1 MNSNQKGRNRL
12 ENTFSESISQAKD
25 FLRKEKKQNKKKVK
39 QITNCFYQENINHMF
54 ETQSTI
60 LRNQDSI
67 SSIPKDFVYYK
78 LDVKYLMNIIGINL
92 KLIDS
97 RIISDKTHANIL
109 YIESYLN
116 VKNSCIIFVEYH
128 FKHIR
133 LLSSNNDTDL
143 NTFVFIN
150 SRSDIYYYDGHYGC
164 ILLGQY
170 ETNINVNCAKEILNE
185 KQFKVFPADE
195 RTYELTSSENSE
207 KYEKKNMKDIHLIPK
222 QLFDI
227 LIDQYKYEVVPN
239 KSELRIETYFIGI
252 TKAPISVQ
260 TKVLINYNHFGII
273 ENSEN
278 LLEYKIILYFL
289 SNPDKK
295 VKAKFYLTKSEK
307 NQYLILKNE
316 YLKDAILEEFD
327 LDDNMI
333 KRRTSIYEFLYIKHC
348 IGKVPYSVPSLKSD
362 QSNIAKMFF
371 ESITVRSSLL
381 EYPLLKDTFKNI
393 YIETFNIIT
402 EYLSKQCILGQIR
415 ENKIEYIDEKLVQS
429 AMYYISYQNNIY
441 LIKVYS
447 EYKAIA
453 YRNNS
458 FILYL
463 PKFNLSK
470 IQINIFK
477 PFNIQEIDKFIE
489 EKLDSDSL
497 KRLTKYNSIDFNFSL
512 DSFKLNKKY
521 FETAFSDFDI
531 IVSKNQNSYTLSDCY
546 SNSIYKNVVL
556 QLM

>member
-1 MNSNQKGRNRL
+1 MNSNQKGKNRL

-97 RIISDKTHANIL
+97 RIISNKTHASIL

-150 SRSDIYYYDGHYGC
+150 SRSDIYYYDGHCGC

-207 KYEKKNMKDIHLIPK
+207 K
-222 QLFDI
+222 
-227 LIDQYKYEVVPN
+227 
-239 KSELRIETYFIGI
+239 
-252 TKAPISVQ
+252 
-260 TKVLINYNHFGII
+260 
-273 ENSEN
+273 
-278 LLEYKIILYFL
+278 
-289 SNPDKK
+289 
-295 VKAKFYLTKSEK
+295 
-307 NQYLILKNE
+307 
-316 YLKDAILEEFD
+316 
-327 LDDNMI
+327 
-333 KRRTSIYEFLYIKHC
+333 
-348 IGKVPYSVPSLKSD
+348 
-362 QSNIAKMFF
+362 
-371 ESITVRSSLL
+371 
-381 EYPLLKDTFKNI
+381 
-393 YIETFNIIT
+393 
-402 EYLSKQCILGQIR
+402 
-415 ENKIEYIDEKLVQS
+415 
-429 AMYYISYQNNIY
+429 
-441 LIKVYS
+441 
-447 EYKAIA
+447 
-453 YRNNS
+453 
-458 FILYL
+458 
-463 PKFNLSK
+463 
-470 IQINIFK
+470 
-477 PFNIQEIDKFIE
+477 
-489 EKLDSDSL
+489 
-497 KRLTKYNSIDFNFSL
+497 
-512 DSFKLNKKY
+512 
-521 FETAFSDFDI
+521 
-531 IVSKNQNSYTLSDCY
+531 
-546 SNSIYKNVVL
+546 
-556 QLM
+556 